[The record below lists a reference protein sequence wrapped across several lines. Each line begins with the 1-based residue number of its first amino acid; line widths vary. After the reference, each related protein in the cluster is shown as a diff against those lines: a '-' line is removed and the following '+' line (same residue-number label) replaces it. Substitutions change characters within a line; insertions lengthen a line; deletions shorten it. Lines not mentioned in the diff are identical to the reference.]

1 VPYIIEPEVAG
12 GLGPRTVI
20 DRSSGKMI
28 VTKHHYQLDGWLG
41 DDLIESSP
49 CYIVSK
55 RLADAVSREQL
66 TGFTLDE
73 VEIFKSE
80 QFDELYPDTELPP
93 FVWLKVHG
101 EPGTDD
107 FGMTAELLLAISDRA
122 LRLLE
127 NFNISNAASINPF
140 P

>member
-1 VPYIIEPEVAG
+1 
-12 GLGPRTVI
+12 
-20 DRSSGKMI
+20 MI
-28 VTKHHYQLDGWLG
+28 VTKLHYQFDGWLG
-41 DDLIESSP
+41 DDLIESTP

-55 RLADAVSREQL
+55 RLADAVTCEQL

-73 VEIFKSE
+73 VEISKSE
-80 QFDELYPDTELPP
+80 QFDEVYPDTELPP

-101 EPGTDD
+101 KPGIDD

-127 NFNISNAASINPF
+127 KFSIANAASINPF
-140 P
+140 SIG